1 MIQSQHPLKRAA
13 KSGERPLPATGV
25 RWINCVWRVAWI
37 GKAALQ
43 NDLTAF
49 NERPLLKPPEAA

>member
-43 NDLTAF
+43 
-49 NERPLLKPPEAA
+49 K